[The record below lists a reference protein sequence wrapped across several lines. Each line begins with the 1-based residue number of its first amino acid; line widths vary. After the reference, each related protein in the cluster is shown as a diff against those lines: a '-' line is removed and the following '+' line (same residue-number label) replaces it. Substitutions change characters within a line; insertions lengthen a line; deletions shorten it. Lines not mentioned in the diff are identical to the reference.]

1 MADKTAKK
9 QTEQF
14 GGKHTLGNWVS
25 NFPEVYL
32 TLKLK
37 INYQNRSNAI
47 THSMLITCRFNTR
60 HRVLK

>member
-1 MADKTAKK
+1 MTDKRAKT

-14 GGKHTLGNWVS
+14 GGKHTLGIWVS

-47 THSMLITCRFNTR
+47 THSMVVNCRFNTR